1 MTPKMTQKMTQ
12 NNIAEKLA
20 RISLEIGAIKFS
32 PDQPFIWASGYKMP
46 IYNDNRLL
54 LGNAGHRALITQG
67 FQSLLKECTAKV
79 DVIAGTATAGIPHAT
94 TLADHLQLP
103 LIYVRSATKAHGMGN
118 RIEGPLRENQQVL
131 VIEDLVSTGGSA
143 ANAVTAIREAG
154 GIVNHCFSIFS
165 YGLTEAT
172 DKFGSISCEIH
183 SILNFSELLK
193 VALST
198 QNLCTNDIETLRSWQ
213 KAPFKWAEN
222 NGF

>member
-1 MTPKMTQKMTQ
+1 MTIAE
-12 NNIAEKLA
+12 NIARVA
-20 RISLEIGAIKFS
+20 LEIGAIQFNAQ
-32 PDQPFIWASGYKMP
+32 QPFIWASGYKMP

-67 FQSLLKECTAKV
+67 FQDLLKNCATKV
-79 DVIAGTATAGIPHAT
+79 EVIAGTATAGIPHAT
-94 TLADHLQLP
+94 TLADRLQLP
-103 LIYVRSATKAHGMGN
+103 LIYVRSAAKTHGMGN
-118 RIEGPLRENQQVL
+118 RIEGPLRRNQQVL

-165 YGLTEAT
+165 YGLTEAA
-172 DKFGSISCEIH
+172 DKFKSISCKIH
-183 SILNFSELLK
+183 SILDFSELLK

-198 QNLCTNDIETLRSWQ
+198 QNLSTNEIETLRSWQ

>member
-1 MTPKMTQKMTQ
+1 MTQ
-12 NNIAEKLA
+12 NNVAETLA

-32 PDQPFIWASGYKMP
+32 PDQPFTWASGYKMP
-46 IYNDNRLL
+46 IYNDNRLF
-54 LGNAGHRALITQG
+54 LGNAGHRTLITQG
-67 FQSLLKECTAKV
+67 FQDLLKKCAAKIE
-79 DVIAGTATAGIPHAT
+79 VIAGTATAGIPHAT

-103 LIYVRSATKAHGMGN
+103 LIYVRSATKTHGMGN
-118 RIEGPLRENQQVL
+118 QVEGLLYKNQQVI
-131 VIEDLVSTGGSA
+131 VIEDLISTGGSV

-165 YGLTEAT
+165 YGLAEAT
-172 DKFGSISCEIH
+172 DKFKSISCEIH
-183 SILNFSELLK
+183 SILDFSELLE

-198 QNLCTNDIETLRSWQ
+198 QNLSTNDIETLRSWQ

>member
-1 MTPKMTQKMTQ
+1 MTIAE
-12 NNIAEKLA
+12 NIARVA
-20 RISLEIGAIKFS
+20 LEIGAIQFNAQ
-32 PDQPFIWASGYKMP
+32 QPFIWASGYKMP

-67 FQSLLKECTAKV
+67 FQDLLKKCAAKV
-79 DVIAGTATAGIPHAT
+79 EVIAGTATAGIPHAT
-94 TLADHLQLP
+94 TLADLLQLP
-103 LIYVRSATKAHGMGN
+103 LIYVRPAAKTHGMGN
-118 RIEGPLRENQQVL
+118 RIEGPLRQNQQVL

-172 DKFGSISCEIH
+172 DKFKSISCEIH
-183 SILNFSELLK
+183 SILDFSELLK

-198 QNLCTNDIETLRSWQ
+198 QNLSTNEIETLRSWQ

>member
-1 MTPKMTQKMTQ
+1 MTIAE
-12 NNIAEKLA
+12 NIARVA
-20 RISLEIGAIKFS
+20 LEIGAIQFNAQ
-32 PDQPFIWASGYKMP
+32 QPFIWASGYKMP

-67 FQSLLKECTAKV
+67 FQDLLKKSAAKIE
-79 DVIAGTATAGIPHAT
+79 VIAGTATAGIPHAT
-94 TLADHLQLP
+94 TLADLLQLP
-103 LIYVRSATKAHGMGN
+103 LIYVRSAAKTHGMGN
-118 RIEGPLRENQQVL
+118 RIEGPLRQNQQVL

-165 YGLTEAT
+165 YGLSEAT
-172 DKFGSISCEIH
+172 DKFKSISCEIH
-183 SILNFSELLK
+183 SILDFSELLE

-198 QNLCTNDIETLRSWQ
+198 QNLSTNDIETLRSWQ

>member
-1 MTPKMTQKMTQ
+1 MTIAE
-12 NNIAEKLA
+12 NIAQVA
-20 RISLEIGAIKFS
+20 LEIGAIQFNAQ
-32 PDQPFIWASGYKMP
+32 QPFIWASGYKMP

-67 FQSLLKECTAKV
+67 FQDLLKNCATKV
-79 DVIAGTATAGIPHAT
+79 EVIAGTATAGIPHAT
-94 TLADHLQLP
+94 TLADRLQLP
-103 LIYVRSATKAHGMGN
+103 LIYVRSAAKTHGMGN
-118 RIEGPLRENQQVL
+118 RIEGPLRQNQQVL

-165 YGLTEAT
+165 YGLTEAA
-172 DKFGSISCEIH
+172 DKFKSISCGIH
-183 SILNFSELLK
+183 SILDFSELLK

-198 QNLCTNDIETLRSWQ
+198 QNLSTNEIETLRSWQ

>member
-1 MTPKMTQKMTQ
+1 MTIAE
-12 NNIAEKLA
+12 NIAQVA
-20 RISLEIGAIKFS
+20 LEIGAIQFNAQ
-32 PDQPFIWASGYKMP
+32 QPFIWASGYKMP

-67 FQSLLKECTAKV
+67 FQDLLKNCATKV
-79 DVIAGTATAGIPHAT
+79 EVIAGTATAGIPHAT
-94 TLADHLQLP
+94 TLADRLQLP
-103 LIYVRSATKAHGMGN
+103 LIYVRSAAKTHGMGN
-118 RIEGPLRENQQVL
+118 RIEGPLRRNQQVL

-165 YGLTEAT
+165 YGLTEAA
-172 DKFGSISCEIH
+172 DKFKSISCGIH
-183 SILNFSELLK
+183 SILDFSELLK

-198 QNLCTNDIETLRSWQ
+198 QNLSKNEIETLRSWQ

>member
-1 MTPKMTQKMTQ
+1 MTEKMTQ
-12 NNIAEKLA
+12 NNVAETLA

-32 PDQPFIWASGYKMP
+32 PDQPFTWASGYKMP
-46 IYNDNRLL
+46 IYNDNRLF
-54 LGNAGHRALITQG
+54 LGNAGHRTLITQG
-67 FQSLLKECTAKV
+67 FQDLLKKCAAKIE
-79 DVIAGTATAGIPHAT
+79 VIAGTATAGIPHAT

-103 LIYVRSATKAHGMGN
+103 LIYVRSATKTHGMGN
-118 RIEGPLRENQQVL
+118 QVEGLLYKNQQVI
-131 VIEDLVSTGGSA
+131 VIEDLISTGGSA

-165 YGLTEAT
+165 YGLAEAT
-172 DKFGSISCEIH
+172 DKFKSISCEIH
-183 SILNFSELLK
+183 SILDFSELLE

-198 QNLCTNDIETLRSWQ
+198 QNLSTNDIETLRSWQ

>member
-1 MTPKMTQKMTQ
+1 MTQ

>member
-1 MTPKMTQKMTQ
+1 MTIAE
-12 NNIAEKLA
+12 NIARVALK
-20 RISLEIGAIKFS
+20 IGAIQFNAQ
-32 PDQPFIWASGYKMP
+32 QPFIWASGYKMP

-67 FQSLLKECTAKV
+67 FQDLLKNCATKV
-79 DVIAGTATAGIPHAT
+79 EVIAGTATAGIPHAT
-94 TLADHLQLP
+94 TLADRLQLP
-103 LIYVRSATKAHGMGN
+103 LIYVRSAAKTHGMGN
-118 RIEGPLRENQQVL
+118 RIEGPLRRNQQVL

-165 YGLTEAT
+165 YGLTEAA
-172 DKFGSISCEIH
+172 DKFKSISCGIH
-183 SILNFSELLK
+183 SILDFSELLK

-198 QNLCTNDIETLRSWQ
+198 QNLSTNEIETLRSWQ

>member
-1 MTPKMTQKMTQ
+1 MTEKMTQ
-12 NNIAEKLA
+12 NNVAEKLA

-54 LGNAGHRALITQG
+54 LGSAGHRALITQG
-67 FQSLLKECTAKV
+67 FQDLLKKCTAKV
-79 DVIAGTATAGIPHAT
+79 EVIAGTATAGIPHAT
-94 TLADHLQLP
+94 TLADLLQLP
-103 LIYVRSATKAHGMGN
+103 LIYVRSAAKTHGMGN
-118 RIEGPLRENQQVL
+118 RIEGPLRQNQLVL
-131 VIEDLVSTGGSA
+131 VIEDLVSTGESA

-172 DKFGSISCEIH
+172 DKFKSISCEIH
-183 SILNFSELLK
+183 SILDFSELLK
-193 VALST
+193 VALFT
-198 QNLCTNDIETLRSWQ
+198 QNLTTSDIETLRSWQ

>member
-1 MTPKMTQKMTQ
+1 MTEKMTQ
-12 NNIAEKLA
+12 NNVAETLA

-32 PDQPFIWASGYKMP
+32 PDQPFTWASGYKMP
-46 IYNDNRLL
+46 IYNDNRLF
-54 LGNAGHRALITQG
+54 LGNAGHRTLITQG
-67 FQSLLKECTAKV
+67 FQDLLKKCAAKIE
-79 DVIAGTATAGIPHAT
+79 VIAGTATAGITHAT

-103 LIYVRSATKAHGMGN
+103 LIYVRSATKTHGMGN
-118 RIEGPLRENQQVL
+118 QVEGLLYKNQQVI
-131 VIEDLVSTGGSA
+131 VIEDLISTGGSV

-165 YGLTEAT
+165 YGLAEAT
-172 DKFGSISCEIH
+172 DKFKSISCEIH
-183 SILNFSELLK
+183 SILDFSELLE

-198 QNLCTNDIETLRSWQ
+198 QNLSTNDIETLRSWQ

>member
-1 MTPKMTQKMTQ
+1 MTIAE
-12 NNIAEKLA
+12 NIARVA
-20 RISLEIGAIKFS
+20 LEIGAIQFNAQ
-32 PDQPFIWASGYKMP
+32 QPFIWASGYKMP

-67 FQSLLKECTAKV
+67 FQDLLKNCAAKV
-79 DVIAGTATAGIPHAT
+79 EVIAGTATAGIPHAT
-94 TLADHLQLP
+94 TLADRLQLP
-103 LIYVRSATKAHGMGN
+103 LIYVRSAAKTHGMGN
-118 RIEGPLRENQQVL
+118 RIEGPLRRNQQVL

-165 YGLTEAT
+165 YGLSEAT
-172 DKFGSISCEIH
+172 DKFKSISCEIH
-183 SILNFSELLK
+183 SILDFSELLE

-198 QNLCTNDIETLRSWQ
+198 QNLSTNDIETLRSWQ

>member
-1 MTPKMTQKMTQ
+1 MTQ
-12 NNIAEKLA
+12 NNVAEKLA

>member
-1 MTPKMTQKMTQ
+1 MT
-12 NNIAEKLA
+12 IAEDIA
-20 RISLEIGAIKFS
+20 RVALEIGAIQFNAQ
-32 PDQPFIWASGYKMP
+32 QPFIWASGYKMP

-67 FQSLLKECTAKV
+67 FQDLLKKCAAKIE
-79 DVIAGTATAGIPHAT
+79 VIAGTATAGIPHAT

-103 LIYVRSATKAHGMGN
+103 LIYVRSATKTHGMGN
-118 RIEGPLRENQQVL
+118 QVEGLLYKNQQVI
-131 VIEDLVSTGGSA
+131 VIEDLISTGGSA

-165 YGLTEAT
+165 YGLAEAT
-172 DKFGSISCEIH
+172 DKFKSISCEIH
-183 SILNFSELLK
+183 SILDFSELLK
-193 VALST
+193 VALFT
-198 QNLCTNDIETLRSWQ
+198 QNLTTNDIETLRSRQ

>member
-1 MTPKMTQKMTQ
+1 MTEKMIQ
-12 NNIAEKLA
+12 NNFAEKLA

-46 IYNDNRLL
+46 IYNDNRLF

-67 FQSLLKECTAKV
+67 FQDLLKKCAAKIE
-79 DVIAGTATAGIPHAT
+79 VIAGTATAGIPHAT

-103 LIYVRSATKAHGMGN
+103 LIYVRSATKTHGMGN
-118 RIEGPLRENQQVL
+118 RIEGPLRRNQQVL

-172 DKFGSISCEIH
+172 DKFKSISCGIH
-183 SILNFSELLK
+183 SILDFSELLK
-193 VALST
+193 VALSN
-198 QNLCTNDIETLRSWQ
+198 QNLSTNEIETLRSWQ

>member
-1 MTPKMTQKMTQ
+1 MTIAE
-12 NNIAEKLA
+12 NIAQVA
-20 RISLEIGAIKFS
+20 LEIGAIQFNAQ
-32 PDQPFIWASGYKMP
+32 QPFIWASGYKMP

-67 FQSLLKECTAKV
+67 FQDLLKNCAAKV
-79 DVIAGTATAGIPHAT
+79 EVIAGTATAGIPHAT
-94 TLADHLQLP
+94 TLADRLQLP
-103 LIYVRSATKAHGMGN
+103 LIYVRSAAKTHGMGN
-118 RIEGPLRENQQVL
+118 RIEGPLRRNQQVL

-143 ANAVTAIREAG
+143 ANAVIAIREAG

-172 DKFGSISCEIH
+172 DKFKSISCGIH
-183 SILNFSELLK
+183 SILDFSELLK

-198 QNLCTNDIETLRSWQ
+198 QNLSTNEIETLRSWQ

>member
-1 MTPKMTQKMTQ
+1 MTIAE
-12 NNIAEKLA
+12 NIARVA
-20 RISLEIGAIKFS
+20 LEIGAIQFNAQ
-32 PDQPFIWASGYKMP
+32 QPFIWASGYKMP

-67 FQSLLKECTAKV
+67 FQDLLKKCAAKV
-79 DVIAGTATAGIPHAT
+79 EVIAGTATAGIPHAT
-94 TLADHLQLP
+94 TLADRLQLP
-103 LIYVRSATKAHGMGN
+103 LIYVRSAAKTHGMGN
-118 RIEGPLRENQQVL
+118 RIEGPLRQNQQVL

-172 DKFGSISCEIH
+172 DKFKSISCEIH
-183 SILNFSELLK
+183 SILDFSDLLE

-198 QNLCTNDIETLRSWQ
+198 QNLTRNDIEILRSWQ
-213 KAPFKWAEN
+213 KAPFKWADN

>member
-1 MTPKMTQKMTQ
+1 MTIAE
-12 NNIAEKLA
+12 NIARVA
-20 RISLEIGAIKFS
+20 LEIGAIQFNAQ
-32 PDQPFIWASGYKMP
+32 QPFIWASGYKMP

-67 FQSLLKECTAKV
+67 FQDLLKKCAAKV
-79 DVIAGTATAGIPHAT
+79 EVIAGTATAGIPHAT
-94 TLADHLQLP
+94 TLADLLQLP
-103 LIYVRSATKAHGMGN
+103 LIYVRPAAKIHGMGN
-118 RIEGPLRENQQVL
+118 RIEGPLRQNQQVL

-165 YGLTEAT
+165 YGLTEAA
-172 DKFGSISCEIH
+172 DKFKSISCGIH
-183 SILNFSELLK
+183 SILDFSELLK

-198 QNLCTNDIETLRSWQ
+198 QNLSTNEIETLRSWQ

>member
-1 MTPKMTQKMTQ
+1 MTIAE
-12 NNIAEKLA
+12 NIAQVA
-20 RISLEIGAIKFS
+20 LEIGAIQFNAQ
-32 PDQPFIWASGYKMP
+32 QPFIWASGYKMP

-67 FQSLLKECTAKV
+67 FQDLLKNCAAKV
-79 DVIAGTATAGIPHAT
+79 EVIAGTATAGIPHAT
-94 TLADHLQLP
+94 TLADRLQLP
-103 LIYVRSATKAHGMGN
+103 LIYVRPAAKIHGMGN
-118 RIEGPLRENQQVL
+118 RIEGPLRQNQQVL

-165 YGLTEAT
+165 YGLAEAT
-172 DKFGSISCEIH
+172 DKFKSISCEIH
-183 SILNFSELLK
+183 SILDFSELLE

-198 QNLCTNDIETLRSWQ
+198 QNLSTNDIETLRSWQ

>member
-1 MTPKMTQKMTQ
+1 MIQ
-12 NNIAEKLA
+12 NNFAEKLA
-20 RISLEIGAIKFS
+20 RISLKIGAIKFS

-54 LGNAGHRALITQG
+54 LGSAGHRALITQG
-67 FQSLLKECTAKV
+67 FQDLLKKCTAKIE
-79 DVIAGTATAGIPHAT
+79 VIAGTATAGIPHAT

-103 LIYVRSATKAHGMGN
+103 LIYVRSATKTHGMGN
-118 RIEGPLRENQQVL
+118 QVEGLLYKNQQVI
-131 VIEDLVSTGGSA
+131 VIEDLISTGGSA

-165 YGLTEAT
+165 YGLAEAT
-172 DKFGSISCEIH
+172 DKFKSISCEIH
-183 SILNFSELLK
+183 SILDFSELLE
-193 VALST
+193 VALAT
-198 QNLCTNDIETLRSWQ
+198 QNLSTNDIETLRSWQ

>member
-1 MTPKMTQKMTQ
+1 MTEKMTQ
-12 NNIAEKLA
+12 NNVAEKLA
-20 RISLEIGAIKFS
+20 RISLKIGAIKFS
-32 PDQPFIWASGYKMP
+32 PDQPFTWASGYKMP

-67 FQSLLKECTAKV
+67 FQDLLKKCAAKIE
-79 DVIAGTATAGIPHAT
+79 VIAGTATAGIPHAT

-103 LIYVRSATKAHGMGN
+103 LIYVRSATKTHGMGN
-118 RIEGPLRENQQVL
+118 QVEGLLYKNQQVI
-131 VIEDLVSTGGSA
+131 VIEDLISTGGSV

-165 YGLTEAT
+165 YGLAEAT
-172 DKFGSISCEIH
+172 DKFKSISCEIH
-183 SILNFSELLK
+183 SILDFSELLE

-198 QNLCTNDIETLRSWQ
+198 QNLSTNDIETLRSWQ

>member
-1 MTPKMTQKMTQ
+1 MTQKMTQ

>member
-1 MTPKMTQKMTQ
+1 MTEKMTQ
-12 NNIAEKLA
+12 NNVAETLA

-32 PDQPFIWASGYKMP
+32 PDQPFTWASGYKMP
-46 IYNDNRLL
+46 IYNDNRLF

-67 FQSLLKECTAKV
+67 FQDLLKKCAAKIE
-79 DVIAGTATAGIPHAT
+79 VIAGTATAGIPHAT

-103 LIYVRSATKAHGMGN
+103 LIYVRSATKTHGMGN
-118 RIEGPLRENQQVL
+118 QVEGLLYKNQQVI
-131 VIEDLVSTGGSA
+131 VIEDLISTGGSA
-143 ANAVTAIREAG
+143 VNAVTAIREAG

-165 YGLTEAT
+165 YGLAEAT
-172 DKFGSISCEIH
+172 DKFKSISCEIH
-183 SILNFSELLK
+183 SILDFSELLE

-198 QNLCTNDIETLRSWQ
+198 QNLSTNDIETLRSWQ

>member
-1 MTPKMTQKMTQ
+1 MT
-12 NNIAEKLA
+12 IAEDIA
-20 RISLEIGAIKFS
+20 RVALEIGAIQFNAQ
-32 PDQPFIWASGYKMP
+32 QPFIWASGYKMP

-67 FQSLLKECTAKV
+67 FQDLLKKCAAKV
-79 DVIAGTATAGIPHAT
+79 EVIAGTATAGIPHAT
-94 TLADHLQLP
+94 TLADRLQLP
-103 LIYVRSATKAHGMGN
+103 LIYVRSAAKTHGMGN
-118 RIEGPLRENQQVL
+118 RIEGPLRRNQQVL

-165 YGLTEAT
+165 YGLTEAA
-172 DKFGSISCEIH
+172 DKFKSISCGIH
-183 SILNFSELLK
+183 SILDFSELLK

-198 QNLCTNDIETLRSWQ
+198 QNLSTNEIETLRSWQ

>member
-1 MTPKMTQKMTQ
+1 MTQ
-12 NNIAEKLA
+12 NNVAETLA

-32 PDQPFIWASGYKMP
+32 PDQPFTWASGYKMP
-46 IYNDNRLL
+46 IYNDNRLF
-54 LGNAGHRALITQG
+54 LGNAGHRTLITQG
-67 FQSLLKECTAKV
+67 FQDLLKKCAAKIE
-79 DVIAGTATAGIPHAT
+79 VIAGTAPAGIPHAT

-103 LIYVRSATKAHGMGN
+103 LIYVRSATKTHGMGN
-118 RIEGPLRENQQVL
+118 QVEGLLYKNQQVI
-131 VIEDLVSTGGSA
+131 VIEDLISTGGSV

-165 YGLTEAT
+165 YGLAEAT
-172 DKFGSISCEIH
+172 DKFKSISCEIH
-183 SILNFSELLK
+183 SILDFSELLE

-198 QNLCTNDIETLRSWQ
+198 QNLSTNDIETLRSWQ

>member
-1 MTPKMTQKMTQ
+1 MTIAE
-12 NNIAEKLA
+12 NIAQVA
-20 RISLEIGAIKFS
+20 LEIGAIQFNAQ
-32 PDQPFIWASGYKMP
+32 QPFIWASGYKMP

-67 FQSLLKECTAKV
+67 FQDLLKKCAAKV
-79 DVIAGTATAGIPHAT
+79 EVIAGTATAGIPHAT
-94 TLADHLQLP
+94 TLADRLQLP
-103 LIYVRSATKAHGMGN
+103 LIYVRSAAKTHGMGN
-118 RIEGPLRENQQVL
+118 RIEGPLRRNQQVL

-165 YGLTEAT
+165 YGLTEAA
-172 DKFGSISCEIH
+172 DKFKSISCGIH
-183 SILNFSELLK
+183 SILDFSELLK

-198 QNLCTNDIETLRSWQ
+198 QNLSTNEIETLRSWQ

>member
-1 MTPKMTQKMTQ
+1 MTIAE
-12 NNIAEKLA
+12 NIAQVA
-20 RISLEIGAIKFS
+20 LEIGAIQFNAQ
-32 PDQPFIWASGYKMP
+32 QPFIWASGYKMP

-67 FQSLLKECTAKV
+67 FQDLLKNCATKV
-79 DVIAGTATAGIPHAT
+79 EVIAGTATAGIPHAT
-94 TLADHLQLP
+94 TLADRLQLP
-103 LIYVRSATKAHGMGN
+103 LIYVRSAAKTHGMGN
-118 RIEGPLRENQQVL
+118 RIEGPLRRNQQVL

-165 YGLTEAT
+165 YGLTEAA
-172 DKFGSISCEIH
+172 DKFKSISCGIH
-183 SILNFSELLK
+183 SILDFSELLK

-198 QNLCTNDIETLRSWQ
+198 QNLSTNEIETLRSWQ